1 MSAPAHVSLASPRQS
16 SIAFGPSATAWLIA
30 LAAFAVLWIGV
41 RTPLARGMVE
51 GWIEDAAG
59 LPATVESLGLGFFPS
74 PSVRI
79 GGLSIAQPP
88 GFGAEPFVKVGQLRL
103 RIPWTEIFDIS
114 KVESISA
121 ADMVVQ
127 LIVNPDGIANWSKL
141 GGEPAPATAAP
152 AAEPV
157 RWRIGTLGLERGTI
171 DYRDLASGS
180 HAEFTGITLTADDIE
195 PGEGFP
201 FDLKAGGI
209 FGSNTTHLA
218 VKGQGRIDTA
228 AGRYEGSALEFR
240 GWLGGE
246 PLPLAGAE
254 LAGTLGQ
261 ATYDGASG
269 VASAADGRF
278 EFAEVPGRFAGRV
291 DFGGPALAASVA
303 VTTEAFAPRATAI
316 ILGKPLPAT
325 TDPTAFGSLQ
335 FALTASLQDGVLRLD
350 PVTGR
355 LDDTNFEG
363 RAVPAERFVRA
374 ELDRIDL
381 DRYLPAAGSKAT
393 DSSAPGNAAP
403 GNEAAPG
410 KEATLEA
417 TVAELAK
424 LDLDAEIRV
433 EEARVAGATLR
444 DVVIRVERG
453 GEPPP

>member
-1 MSAPAHVSLASPRQS
+1 VPFERRHARILAA
-16 SIAFGPSATAWLIA
+16 IALVA
-30 LAAFAVLWIGV
+30 LAAFVVLWIGV
-41 RTPLARGMVE
+41 RTPFARGMVE

-79 GGLSIAQPP
+79 GGLAIAQPA
-88 GFGAEPFVKVGQLRL
+88 GFGDEPFVTVGQLRL

-114 KVESISA
+114 EVETISA
-121 ADMVVQ
+121 ADATVRLV
-127 LIVNPDGIANWSKL
+127 VNPDGTANWSKL

-157 RWRIGTLGLERGTI
+157 RWRIGAFEIERGTV
-171 DYRDLASGS
+171 DYSDLASGS
-180 HAEFTGITLTADDIE
+180 HAKFTGITLTADGIE
-195 PGEGFP
+195 PDEGFP

-209 FGSNTTHLA
+209 FGSNTAHLA

-228 AGRYEGSALEFR
+228 ATRYEGSALEFR

-254 LAGTLGQ
+254 LAGTLGRASYEG
-261 ATYDGASG
+261 ATGA
-269 VASAADGRF
+269 VTLADGHIQL
-278 EFAEVPGRFAGRV
+278 AEVPTQFKGQVGLGGESFAAV
-291 DFGGPALAASVA
+291 LAVK
-303 VTTEAFAPRATAI
+303 TESFAPRATAI

-325 TDPTAFGSLQ
+325 TDPAAFESLQ
-335 FALTASLQDGVLRLD
+335 FALVASLRDGVLRLD

-355 LDDTNFEG
+355 LDDTNFEA

-381 DRYLPAAGSKAT
+381 NRYLPAAATKAT
-393 DSSAPGNAAP
+393 GSSASGNAASS
-403 GNEAAPG
+403 NEAAPG
-410 KEATLEA
+410 KQATLEA

-433 EEARVAGATLR
+433 DEARIAGATVR
-444 DVVIRVERG
+444 DAVIRVERG